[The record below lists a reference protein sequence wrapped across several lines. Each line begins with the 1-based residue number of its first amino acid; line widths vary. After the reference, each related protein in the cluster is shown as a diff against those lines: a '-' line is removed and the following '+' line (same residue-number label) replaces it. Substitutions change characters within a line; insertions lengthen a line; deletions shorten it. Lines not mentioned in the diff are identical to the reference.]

1 MDIEKIIESSNTKD
15 LYMVA
20 TQFCT
25 FIEKIQP
32 FQPQDALEYLLKITP
47 LLYIKGLLI
56 PSFKEENEYSE
67 SRLVTEEEY
76 EAVYLRIKEKF
87 EEFNYFESFQYSLNQ
102 SKTYDMAELIT
113 DIYQDLKDFVLL
125 YNKQTFTAQSF
136 SIKICYDAFY
146 ERWGRNI
153 SVLLS
158 YLHHVLHPTR
168 ELFEE
173 I

>member
-1 MDIEKIIESSNTKD
+1 MDIEKIIESPNTKD

-32 FQPQDALEYLLKITP
+32 FQPQDALEYLLKIIP

-56 PSFKEENEYSE
+56 PSFKEENEYNE
-67 SRLVTEEEY
+67 SRFVTEEEY
-76 EAVYLRIKEKF
+76 EAVYSKVKEKF

-102 SKTYDMAELIT
+102 PKTYDMAELIA

-136 SIKICYDAFY
+136 AVKICYDAFY
-146 ERWGRNI
+146 EHWGRNI

-158 YLHHVLHPTR
+158 YLHHVLYPMR